1 LPNQLSVTG
10 FDDVPVASM
19 IWPELTT
26 VRQPVA
32 AMARLA
38 ADLIIEHAPR
48 RRGWPEPIPRHL
60 LEHKLIL
67 RNSTAPPAP
76 R

>member
-1 LPNQLSVTG
+1 
-10 FDDVPVASM
+10 M

-38 ADLIIEHAPR
+38 ASLIIECSPR
-48 RRGWPEPIPRHL
+48 RRGWPTPIPRHVL
-60 LEHKLIL
+60 AHDFIV
-67 RNSTAPPAP
+67 RSSTAPPRA
-76 R
+76 